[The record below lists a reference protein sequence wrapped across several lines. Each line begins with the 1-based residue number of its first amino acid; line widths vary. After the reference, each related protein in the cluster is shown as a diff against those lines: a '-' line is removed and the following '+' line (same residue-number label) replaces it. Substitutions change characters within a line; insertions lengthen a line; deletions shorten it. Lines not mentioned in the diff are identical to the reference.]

1 MMAADTVLTRELMA
15 LRDELATARG
25 KQASPAVHAAA
36 AEAPNAETGEADV
49 PGEDRHVAEQLRDLL
64 ETIKAFAEDAERNVA
79 EHPAASL
86 VGALLLGI
94 LIGRLIGKR

>member
-15 LRDELATARG
+15 LKDELSTARG
-25 KQASPAVHAAA
+25 ERASPPAHPPA
-36 AEAPNAETGEADV
+36 AEAASAEPGEAEV
-49 PGEDRHVAEQLRDLL
+49 PAEDRHIAEQLRDLID
-64 ETIKAFAEDAERNVA
+64 TIKAFADDAERNVA

-94 LIGRLIGKR
+94 VIGRLIGKR